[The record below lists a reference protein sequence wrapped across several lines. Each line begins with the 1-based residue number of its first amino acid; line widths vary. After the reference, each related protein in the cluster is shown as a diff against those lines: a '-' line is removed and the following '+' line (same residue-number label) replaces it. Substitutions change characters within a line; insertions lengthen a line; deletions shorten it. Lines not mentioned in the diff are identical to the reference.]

1 MKGNNFF
8 WISFA
13 DLMTSLFFLLL
24 VLFGISTYITQKD
37 INKLNEIRN
46 INKATQ
52 NLDRNYFE
60 YNPRYKRYKLKRE
73 IRFKI
78 KSDLIDLNDIN
89 YLEGVGKEVE
99 SLISRL
105 NNNKVD
111 FKNRKVVYLII
122 IEGMASNFKYKENF
136 ELSYKR
142 ALSVYRLWK
151 RSLSNNSILF
161 KPDICEIQITGS
173 GEDGIREFSG
183 ANEYK
188 NQQILIHIIPKYNF
202 EDKK

>member
-1 MKGNNFF
+1 
-8 WISFA
+8 
-13 DLMTSLFFLLL
+13 
-24 VLFGISTYITQKD
+24 V
-37 INKLNEIRN
+37 
-46 INKATQ
+46 
-52 NLDRNYFE
+52 
-60 YNPRYKRYKLKRE
+60 
-73 IRFKI
+73 
-78 KSDLIDLNDIN
+78 NDIN
-89 YLEGVGKEVE
+89 YLQGVGKEVE

-105 NNNKVD
+105 NNNKVE

-188 NQQILIHIIPKYNF
+188 NQQILIHIIPKYDF

>member
-37 INKLNEIRN
+37 INKLKEISK

-52 NLDRNYFE
+52 NLDRDYFE
-60 YNPRYKRYKLKRE
+60 YSSRYKRFKLKRQIE
-73 IRFKI
+73 FKLRDYIIDIRDTSYLVQVGKGVEKKI
-78 KSDLIDLNDIN
+78 KDLNN
-89 YLEGVGKEVE
+89 TA
-99 SLISRL
+99 
-105 NNNKVD
+105 D

-122 IEGMASNFKYKENF
+122 IEGMASNYVYKENF

-151 RSLSNNSILF
+151 KSLSNQSILF
-161 KPDICEIQITGS
+161 KPEICEIQISGS

-183 ANEYK
+183 ENEYK
-188 NQQILIHIIPKYNF
+188 NQQILIHIIPKYDF

>member
-37 INKLNEIRN
+37 LKKLAEIEN
-46 INKATQ
+46 INKATKE
-52 NLDRNYFE
+52 LPPSYFE
-60 YNPRYKRYKLKRE
+60 YSSRYKRYKLKRE
-73 IRFKI
+73 IHFKI
-78 KSDLIDLNDIN
+78 KSDLIDSNDIN

-99 SLISRL
+99 SLIIRL
-105 NNNKVD
+105 NNKVE
-111 FKNRKVVYLII
+111 FKKRKVVYLII

-183 ANEYK
+183 ENEYK
-188 NQQILIHIIPKYNF
+188 NQQILIHIIPKYDF
-202 EDKK
+202 EINK

>member
-52 NLDRNYFE
+52 NLDRDYFE
-60 YNPRYKRYKLKRE
+60 YNSRYKRYKLKRQIE
-73 IRFKI
+73 FKLRDSI
-78 KSDLIDLNDIN
+78 IDNRDTS
-89 YLEGVGKEVE
+89 YLVKVGKGVE
-99 SLISRL
+99 SKINEL
-105 NNNKVD
+105 NSKLE

-151 RSLSNNSILF
+151 KSLSRQSILF
-161 KPDICEIQITGS
+161 KPDICEIQISGS
-173 GEDGIREFSG
+173 GVDGIREFSG
-183 ANEYK
+183 ENEYK
-188 NQQILIHIIPKYNF
+188 NQQILIHIIPKYDF